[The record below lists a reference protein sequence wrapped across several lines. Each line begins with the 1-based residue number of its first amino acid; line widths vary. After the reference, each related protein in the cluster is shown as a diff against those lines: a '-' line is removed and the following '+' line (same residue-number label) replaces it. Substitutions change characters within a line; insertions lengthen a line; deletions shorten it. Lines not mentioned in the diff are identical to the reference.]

1 MSLLIIKHLKVLY
14 KTVNVS
20 KHSIPSEM
28 QKRLCSENMPLNK
41 LSGLL

>member
-20 KHSIPSEM
+20 KRSNPSEM
-28 QKRLCSENMPLNK
+28 RTDRVQKICL
-41 LSGLL
+41 